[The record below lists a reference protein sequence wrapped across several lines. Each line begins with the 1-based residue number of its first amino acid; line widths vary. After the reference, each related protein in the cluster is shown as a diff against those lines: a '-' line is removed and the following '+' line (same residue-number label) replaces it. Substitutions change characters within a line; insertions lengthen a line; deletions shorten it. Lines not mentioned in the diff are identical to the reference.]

1 VEALGCQRGD
11 DILFKV
17 FEVFHISVYHV
28 YPMLKNKGIS
38 ALEGI

>member
-1 VEALGCQRGD
+1 MSRRRGD

-17 FEVFHISVYHV
+17 LKIFHISVYHI
-28 YPMLKNKGIS
+28 YPMLENVSIS